1 MGFSRSPPQIFPFLL
16 ALRGYFQN
24 FHASSQI
31 GGLMLPHLQT
41 FVEAQECHTIDPWS
55 SSNIVTTE
63 PCWMVLCQLEWIK
76 IAGYS
81 LRDKMG
87 KFLVPFTLCSNTSV
101 IHTLLMGHVGAIIDS
116 CAEANLSHLVLLM
129 VTEMKTVFHDF

>member
-1 MGFSRSPPQIFPFLL
+1 
-16 ALRGYFQN
+16 
-24 FHASSQI
+24 
-31 GGLMLPHLQT
+31 MLPHLQT
-41 FVEAQECHTIDPWS
+41 FVALQECHTIDPWS

-81 LRDKMG
+81 IRDKME
-87 KFLVPFTLCSNTSV
+87 KFFVPFTLCSNTSV

>member
-1 MGFSRSPPQIFPFLL
+1 
-16 ALRGYFQN
+16 
-24 FHASSQI
+24 
-31 GGLMLPHLQT
+31 MLPHLQT
-41 FVEAQECHTIDPWS
+41 FVALQECHTIDPWS

-76 IAGYS
+76 IARYS
-81 LRDKMG
+81 LRDKME
-87 KFLVPFTLCSNTSV
+87 KFFVPFTLCSNTSV